1 MFSKLRSGLTYA
13 NVIAT
18 LALFLALGGGAYA
31 AFKLPTNSVGSKQI
45 KKNAVNSS
53 KVANGSLLAGDF
65 KAGQLPAG
73 AQGLKGDQG
82 DPCPASDLNC
92 KGPKGDTGPQG
103 PGAIS
108 VDADF
113 PFATFHD
120 TAVGNGMRMR
130 AICHTQPM
138 PGEVQI
144 QIQGVASDYEV
155 HGFGTR
161 TVDGTTAR
169 VNDSDSGKPNGDGG
183 TFYATAPNSVNF
195 DITVGGNAP
204 GETRK
209 WTQFHLWGVRATACH
224 IHGLIIP
231 PS

>member
-1 MFSKLRSGLTYA
+1 MLTRFRPRL
-13 NVIAT
+13 NHAT
-18 LALFLALGGGAYA
+18 IVAYLALFVALGGGAYA
-31 AFKLPTNSVGSKQI
+31 ALKLPKNSVGSKQI
-45 KKNAVNSS
+45 KPNAVKSS

-73 AQGLKGDQG
+73 PRGVKGDKG
-82 DPCPASDLNC
+82 DRCPPSNPSC
-92 KGPKGDTGPQG
+92 KGPKGDTGSRG

-113 PFATFHD
+113 PFFTFHD
-120 TAVGNGMRMR
+120 TTVGNGMRMR
-130 AICHTQPM
+130 AICRTQPM
-138 PGEVQI
+138 PGIVQI
-144 QIQGVASDYEV
+144 QIQGVASDYQV

-169 VNDSDSGKPNGDGG
+169 VNDSDSGKPNGVGG
-183 TFYATAPNSVNF
+183 TFYATATDNVDF